1 MVLGRRVVKKENLQ
15 RLISQNSVWSVKM
28 VSYTDSSSEEEK
40 DLNVNLNFHE
50 PIDLAVNQFSVFKI
64 EF

>member
-1 MVLGRRVVKKENLQ
+1 
-15 RLISQNSVWSVKM
+15 M

-50 PIDLAVNQFSVFKI
+50 PIDLAANQFSVFKI